1 MRHTLVGWAYRGQ
14 LEMHPHAPS
23 LGIHGGATGA
33 ESPAGVEVTNAITR
47 IGAARFDSAGEHP
60 ALSRGVATNRRGPR
74 SRKRSW
80 TRQQQ
85 GVLASDTCRVFGTTP
100 CNNDSPRLGHF
111 RTSALI
117 QAEIAAQYGSITSS
131 FVAPAG
137 TKCGPASRCSKQS
150 RSGTKARAGP
160 ASVETSGLSQKDS
173 SHNWSPM
180 MPGTNPLT

>member
-80 TRQQQ
+80 TRPQQ

-100 CNNDSPRLGHF
+100 CNNDSPGWGIFVPQRSFRL
-111 RTSALI
+111 RLRRSMDRLLPVSLRPLELSAVPRVDVVSSLAQELKRGPDPRLWR
-117 QAEIAAQYGSITSS
+117 QAVSRRKT
-131 FVAPAG
+131 PA
-137 TKCGPASRCSKQS
+137 
-150 RSGTKARAGP
+150 
-160 ASVETSGLSQKDS
+160 
-173 SHNWSPM
+173 
-180 MPGTNPLT
+180 LTGVR